1 MINLY
6 IINFLLA
13 ISTTIGM
20 TIIPLL
26 SVEIIGISI
35 FLFALL
41 EGVGEF
47 SSNIIRLISGYLFD
61 KLKNKKRLFFLAIL
75 LAFFSKILLII
86 PNIYSL
92 VSTKFLERLSNGFFA
107 SPRDAFVGI
116 MSGDQKGRA
125 LGILNS
131 FRALGCVVGS
141 FIVSFYLSKELNFDL
156 IKSLII
162 FASFLCLVSF
172 LLSYLMKDFKAD
184 TNKKEIIEYSSIELI
199 KDNYQLY
206 FIVFLFFCARF
217 NDGLIILFLKQN
229 SIESWFYLSAIG
241 IFNSISFLTAPFLG
255 MILDSKYKRIAVY
268 ITFFSLLMFNII
280 FIFCKNLDIN
290 MAFLALFF
298 WGIQRVGS
306 QVCFTRLLFNKVQKE
321 KYGIACGI
329 MSIFTGI
336 GGLIASVIS
345 GFLVSY
351 NFSYVFSF
359 SLLLSSVS
367 LLLFYKQPKHK

>member
-172 LLSYLMKDFKAD
+172 LLSYLMKDFKPD

-336 GGLIASVIS
+336 GALIASVIS

-367 LLLFYKQPKHK
+367 LLLFYKQHEHK